1 MNIIIKKEDLFVRDK
16 RKFFITI
23 FIILILLLIFI
34 FFRKNVANI
43 FKNGNTNI
51 SQENVNDILNLKS
64 YELIS
69 KITIKSNKNENKY
82 VIKQSYINPDYSS
95 QEVLEPENIKGTKII
110 REKNQI
116 KLENTSLNLTT
127 IFQDYEYVSENM
139 LDLSTFLEEYKEGKT
154 NIKEN
159 EKEKILEVILSDNNP
174 YVGKKILYID
184 KDTGKPTKME
194 IEDDNKNTK
203 SHILYTEV
211 KINNL
216 S

>member
-1 MNIIIKKEDLFVRDK
+1 MRDK
-16 RKFFITI
+16 RKFFIII
-23 FIILILLLIFI
+23 FIILLLLLIFI

-82 VIKQSYINPDYSS
+82 VIKQSYINPDYSF

-139 LDLSTFLEEYKEGKT
+139 LDLSTFLEEYKGGKT

-203 SHILYTEV
+203 IHILYTEV

>member
-1 MNIIIKKEDLFVRDK
+1 MRDK
-16 RKFFITI
+16 RKFFIII
-23 FIILILLLIFI
+23 FIILLLLLIFI

-82 VIKQSYINPDYSS
+82 VIKQSYINPDYSF

-203 SHILYTEV
+203 IHILYTEV

>member
-16 RKFFITI
+16 RKFFIII
-23 FIILILLLIFI
+23 FIILLLLLIFI

-116 KLENTSLNLTT
+116 KLENTSLNLTK

-139 LDLSTFLEEYKEGKT
+139 LDLSTFLEEYKGGKT

-203 SHILYTEV
+203 IHILYTEV

>member
-1 MNIIIKKEDLFVRDK
+1 MRDK
-16 RKFFITI
+16 RKFFIII

-82 VIKQSYINPDYSS
+82 VIKQSYINPDYSF

-203 SHILYTEV
+203 IHILYTEV

>member
-1 MNIIIKKEDLFVRDK
+1 MRDK
-16 RKFFITI
+16 RKFFIII
-23 FIILILLLIFI
+23 FIILLLLLIFI

-69 KITIKSNKNENKY
+69 KITIKTNKNENKY

-203 SHILYTEV
+203 IHILYIEV

>member
-1 MNIIIKKEDLFVRDK
+1 
-16 RKFFITI
+16 
-23 FIILILLLIFI
+23 
-34 FFRKNVANI
+34 
-43 FKNGNTNI
+43 
-51 SQENVNDILNLKS
+51 
-64 YELIS
+64 
-69 KITIKSNKNENKY
+69 
-82 VIKQSYINPDYSS
+82 
-95 QEVLEPENIKGTKII
+95 
-110 REKNQI
+110 
-116 KLENTSLNLTT
+116 
-127 IFQDYEYVSENM
+127 M
-139 LDLSTFLEEYKEGKT
+139 LDLSTFLEEYKGGKT

-203 SHILYTEV
+203 IHILYTEV

>member
-1 MNIIIKKEDLFVRDK
+1 MRDK
-16 RKFFITI
+16 RKFFIII

-51 SQENVNDILNLKS
+51 SQENVNGILNLKS

-82 VIKQSYINPDYSS
+82 VIKQSYINPDYSF

-194 IEDDNKNTK
+194 IEDDNKNK
-203 SHILYTEV
+203 KIHILYIEV

>member
-1 MNIIIKKEDLFVRDK
+1 MRDK
-16 RKFFITI
+16 RKFFIII
-23 FIILILLLIFI
+23 FIILLLLLIFI

-203 SHILYTEV
+203 IHILYTEV

>member
-1 MNIIIKKEDLFVRDK
+1 MRDK
-16 RKFFITI
+16 RKFFIII
-23 FIILILLLIFI
+23 FIILLLLLIFI

-116 KLENTSLNLTT
+116 KLENTSLNLTK

-203 SHILYTEV
+203 IHILYIEV

>member
-16 RKFFITI
+16 RKFFKII

-34 FFRKNVANI
+34 FLRKNVANI

-127 IFQDYEYVSENM
+127 ILQDYEYVSENM

-174 YVGKKILYID
+174 YVAKKILYID

-203 SHILYTEV
+203 IHILYSDV

>member
-1 MNIIIKKEDLFVRDK
+1 MRDK
-16 RKFFITI
+16 RKFFIII

-139 LDLSTFLEEYKEGKT
+139 LDLSTFLEEYKGGKT

-203 SHILYTEV
+203 IHILYTEV

>member
-1 MNIIIKKEDLFVRDK
+1 MRDK
-16 RKFFITI
+16 RKFFIII
-23 FIILILLLIFI
+23 FIILLLLLIFI

-203 SHILYTEV
+203 IHILYIEV

>member
-1 MNIIIKKEDLFVRDK
+1 MRDK
-16 RKFFITI
+16 RKFFIII
-23 FIILILLLIFI
+23 FIILLLLLIFI

-82 VIKQSYINPDYSS
+82 VIKQSYINPDYSF

-194 IEDDNKNTK
+194 IEDDNKNK
-203 SHILYTEV
+203 KIHILYIEV

>member
-1 MNIIIKKEDLFVRDK
+1 MRDK
-16 RKFFITI
+16 RKFFIII

-203 SHILYTEV
+203 IHILYTEV

>member
-1 MNIIIKKEDLFVRDK
+1 MRDK
-16 RKFFITI
+16 RKFFIII
-23 FIILILLLIFI
+23 FIILLLLLIFI

-51 SQENVNDILNLKS
+51 SQENVNGILNLKS

-82 VIKQSYINPDYSS
+82 VIKQSYINPDYSF

-159 EKEKILEVILSDNNP
+159 EKEKILEVILSDNKP

-194 IEDDNKNTK
+194 IEDDNKNK
-203 SHILYTEV
+203 KIHILYIEV

>member
-1 MNIIIKKEDLFVRDK
+1 MRDK
-16 RKFFITI
+16 RKFFIII
-23 FIILILLLIFI
+23 FIILLVLLFFI

-69 KITIKSNKNENKY
+69 EITIKSNKNENKY

-95 QEVLEPENIKGTKII
+95 QEVLEPENIKGTNII

-139 LDLSTFLEEYKEGKT
+139 LDLSTFLEEYKGGKT

-203 SHILYTEV
+203 IHILYTEV

>member
-1 MNIIIKKEDLFVRDK
+1 MRDK
-16 RKFFITI
+16 RKFFIII

-203 SHILYTEV
+203 IHILYIEV

>member
-1 MNIIIKKEDLFVRDK
+1 MRDK
-16 RKFFITI
+16 RKFFIII

-82 VIKQSYINPDYSS
+82 VIKQSYINPDYSF

-194 IEDDNKNTK
+194 IEDDNKNK
-203 SHILYTEV
+203 KIHILYIEV

>member
-1 MNIIIKKEDLFVRDK
+1 MRDK

-203 SHILYTEV
+203 IHILYTEV

>member
-1 MNIIIKKEDLFVRDK
+1 MRDK

-116 KLENTSLNLTT
+116 KLENTSLNLTK

-203 SHILYTEV
+203 IHILYIEV

>member
-1 MNIIIKKEDLFVRDK
+1 MRDK
-16 RKFFITI
+16 RKFFIII
-23 FIILILLLIFI
+23 FIILLLLLIFI

-69 KITIKSNKNENKY
+69 EITIKSNKNENKY
-82 VIKQSYINPDYSS
+82 VIKQSYINPDYSF

-203 SHILYTEV
+203 IHILYTEV